1 MTVLSLSDMVDS
13 LLLGAV
19 DFSNE
24 VIEKLELLPSIR
36 DRILRINNLNDF
48 IHWWLMV
55 SNFGLSMGGDR
66 RFLWNRLW
74 G

>member
-24 VIEKLELLPSIR
+24 VIEKLELFPSIR

-48 IHWWLMV
+48 IHWWLCIKFWII
-55 SNFGLSMGGDR
+55 NGG
-66 RFLWNRLW
+66 
-74 G
+74 